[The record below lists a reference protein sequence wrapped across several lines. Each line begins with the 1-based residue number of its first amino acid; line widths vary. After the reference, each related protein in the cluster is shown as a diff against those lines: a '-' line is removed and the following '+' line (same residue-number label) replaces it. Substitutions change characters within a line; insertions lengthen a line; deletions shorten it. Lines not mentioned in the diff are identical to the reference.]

1 MEKKIIDLKETRI
14 EKACKLAE
22 VNEKFYLATNA
33 MWSYRL
39 NFMPAIKISVIWSGI
54 EALFMIDHNIKNTIA
69 TVSSRFIYGNDDK
82 IEDIKNLYKE
92 ARCKATHEYQNG
104 TYDLYKKS
112 NELLYKLI
120 LKCIDEG
127 HTPDVNYILTI
138 F

>member
-1 MEKKIIDLKETRI
+1 
-14 EKACKLAE
+14 
-22 VNEKFYLATNA
+22 

-92 ARCKATHEYQNG
+92 ARCKALFLKLHF
-104 TYDLYKKS
+104 S
-112 NELLYKLI
+112 CHPYKL
-120 LKCIDEG
+120 EF
-127 HTPDVNYILTI
+127 VA
-138 F
+138 